1 MIKMDHIHRTRQIA
15 TTTKLGDFNTM
26 DKDYLKI
33 SFVSYVITQIV
44 ITWSPKEIYQDHTL
58 SNGVI
63 ICDVNGNKT
72 VVAHSFTKPSETY
85 VVPAN
90 TYKYLVLPVEG
101 EVCNIQIQSGDY
113 ANDKHTYC
121 KILFTNNSP
130 KIHHE

>member
-1 MIKMDHIHRTRQIA
+1 MDHIHKSKQTSAI
-15 TTTKLGDFNTM
+15 TPLGSFETM
-26 DKDYLKI
+26 NKDYLKI

-44 ITWSPKEIYQDHTL
+44 ISWSPKEIHLEPTL
-58 SNGVI
+58 FNGGI
-63 ICDVNGNKT
+63 IVDVNGNKT
-72 VVAHSFTKPSETY
+72 VVEHSFTKPSDTY

-101 EVCNIQIQSGDY
+101 EICNIELQSGVFAD
-113 ANDKHTYC
+113 DKHTYC

>member
-1 MIKMDHIHRTRQIA
+1 MDHIHKSKQTSAI
-15 TTTKLGDFNTM
+15 TPLGSFETM
-26 DKDYLKI
+26 NKDYLKI

-44 ITWSPKEIYQDHTL
+44 ISWSPKEIHLEPTL
-58 SNGVI
+58 LNGGI
-63 ICDVNGNKT
+63 IVDVNG
-72 VVAHSFTKPSETY
+72 FTKPSETY

-101 EVCNIQIQSGDY
+101 EICNIQLQSGVFAD
-113 ANDKHTYC
+113 DKHTYC